1 MSVTNSDAH
10 FLLIITNHF
19 IFFAHISECKSRIS
33 FEFHTR
39 IIRITSQKFFPS
51 HWPYLTIP
59 HIVNQSFQTKIS
71 LNPCFTLHLRR
82 ICCNFHV

>member
-10 FLLIITNHF
+10 FFMLIITNHF

-39 IIRITSQKFFPS
+39 IIRITSQKFFSS
-51 HWPYLTIP
+51 HCPYLTIP

-71 LNPCFTLHLRR
+71 LNPF
-82 ICCNFHV
+82 FKDA